1 MDDWFK
7 QIHFLPILC
16 RWWCVLHPHFYSN
29 SHSSNSQ
36 KQLIPLSLIP
46 YLFLCSIPPSFSF
59 QHTSTLRVPV
69 IYGSVCAAIEDTPLQ
84 VSLLPP
90 LPLSPLPSLHACS
103 QSLHTLGL
111 LGRLVPQHTFF
122 FLHLSLLSFSVSLPF
137 SLSLSAENS
146 LPHNW
151 VILSPPCSKC
161 QQPVREA
168 RLG

>member
-1 MDDWFK
+1 M
-7 QIHFLPILC
+7 
-16 RWWCVLHPHFYSN
+16 LHPHFYNN
-29 SHSSNSQ
+29 SHSLNSQ
-36 KQLIPLSLIP
+36 KQLIPLSLIL
-46 YLFLCSIPPSFSF
+46 YLFLSSIPPSFSF
-59 QHTSTLRVPV
+59 QHTSTLQVPV
-69 IYGSVCAAIEDTPLQ
+69 IYGRVCAAIEDTPLQ

-90 LPLSPLPSLHACS
+90 LPFSLLPSLHACS
-103 QSLHTLGL
+103 QSLHTVGL

-122 FLHLSLLSFSVSLPF
+122 FFPLHLSLLSLSVSLPL
-137 SLSLSAENS
+137 SLFLSAENS